1 MSTDKSGQGGQSR
14 GAGCGAVSIEELEA
28 LLKGA
33 LPVEQRTVIAA
44 HTESCAQCLKELTW
58 LRTESGLFAERA
70 KRTPVPQLWTQVEQQ
85 LARPA
90 VQPSRGRWAMGTQT
104 KQWLAVGAA
113 AAAMVMMSLGAFS
126 PLRLRDSAVDFLRKP
141 FAGASGVDSKH
152 HAAAASDAADSEA
165 DESDSHSASSVE
177 GTAKL
182 TGSVTVSVT
191 TLAADVQVH
200 VGGPGEAKLHVEDSE
215 IKAVRL
221 VEEKPG
227 RLRAEFDGNTS
238 LREGTVTLTLPPG
251 SQVELTSTSGDLSVV
266 ELRGDVTV
274 STTSGEV
281 MLNGVR
287 GAKVTTTS
295 GDSMIDKVTGA
306 VEVHSTSGSVHL
318 AGDVQ
323 SPVRFESTSGDFL
336 LDGAC
341 KAGCNLT
348 ARTTSGELSIHA
360 KKQAP
365 CVVKLRSLSGELS
378 GAEDLPVEMKRL
390 PGQKSEWTAYIG
402 RTAADRVASGS
413 IELES
418 VSGDLNLLPAE

>member
-28 LLKGA
+28 LAKGA

-85 LARPA
+85 LARPS
-90 VQPSRGRWAMGTQT
+90 VQPSRGRWTMGTQT

-126 PLRLRDSAVDFLRKP
+126 PLRLRDSAVDWLRKP
-141 FAGASGVDSKH
+141 FAGASDVDSKRP
-152 HAAAASDAADSEA
+152 AAAASDAADSEA
-165 DESDSHSASSVE
+165 DESDSHSDSSVE

-182 TGSVTVSVT
+182 AGSVTVSVT

-200 VGGPGEAKLHVEDSE
+200 VGGPGEAKLHVEDGE

-227 RLRAEFDGNTS
+227 RLRAEFDGSPS

-295 GDSMIDKVTGA
+295 GDSIIDKVTGA

-318 AGDVQ
+318 TGDVQ

-348 ARTTSGELSIHA
+348 ARTTSGELSVHA

-378 GAEDLPVEMKRL
+378 GAQDLPVEMKRL

-402 RTAADRVASGS
+402 RAAADRVASGS

>member
-1 MSTDKSGQGGQSR
+1 VSTDKSGQGGQSR
-14 GAGCGAVSIEELEA
+14 GAGCGAVSTEELEA
-28 LLKGA
+28 LLQGA

-85 LARPA
+85 LARPS

-126 PLRLRDSAVDFLRKP
+126 PLRLRDSAVDWLRKP

-200 VGGPGEAKLHVEDSE
+200 VGGPGEAKLQVEDGE

-227 RLRAEFDGNTS
+227 RLRAEFDGSTS

-287 GAKVTTTS
+287 EAKVTTTS
-295 GDSMIDKVTGA
+295 GDSVIDRVTGA

-318 AGDVQ
+318 TGDVQ
-323 SPVRFESTSGDFL
+323 SPVRFESTSGDFM

-378 GAEDLPVEMKRL
+378 GAQDLPVEMKRL

>member
-1 MSTDKSGQGGQSR
+1 VSTDKSGQGGQSR
-14 GAGCGAVSIEELEA
+14 GAGCGAVSVEELEA
-28 LLKGA
+28 LAKGA

-70 KRTPVPQLWTQVEQQ
+70 KRTQVPQLWTQVEQQ
-85 LARPA
+85 LARPS
-90 VQPSRGRWAMGTQT
+90 VQPSRGRWANMGTQT

-113 AAAMVMMSLGAFS
+113 AAAMVMMSLSAFS
-126 PLRLRDSAVDFLRKP
+126 PLRLRDSAVDWLRKP

-165 DESDSHSASSVE
+165 DESDSPSSVE

-182 TGSVTVSVT
+182 AGSVTVSVT

-200 VGGPGEAKLHVEDSE
+200 VGSPGEAKLHVEDGE
-215 IKAVRL
+215 VKAVRL

-227 RLRAEFDGNTS
+227 RLRAEFDGSPS

-295 GDSMIDKVTGA
+295 GDSIIDKVTGA

-318 AGDVQ
+318 TGDVQ

-378 GAEDLPVEMKRL
+378 GAQDLPVEMKRL

-402 RTAADRVASGS
+402 RAAADRVASGS

>member
-1 MSTDKSGQGGQSR
+1 
-14 GAGCGAVSIEELEA
+14 
-28 LLKGA
+28 
-33 LPVEQRTVIAA
+33 
-44 HTESCAQCLKELTW
+44 
-58 LRTESGLFAERA
+58 
-70 KRTPVPQLWTQVEQQ
+70 
-85 LARPA
+85 
-90 VQPSRGRWAMGTQT
+90 MGTQT

-126 PLRLRDSAVDFLRKP
+126 PLRLRDSAVDWLRKP
-141 FAGASGVDSKH
+141 FAGASDVDSKRP
-152 HAAAASDAADSEA
+152 AAAASDAADSEA
-165 DESDSHSASSVE
+165 DESDSHSDSSVE

-182 TGSVTVSVT
+182 AGSVTVSVT

-200 VGGPGEAKLHVEDSE
+200 VGSPGEAKLHVEDGE

-251 SQVELTSTSGDLSVV
+251 SHVELTSTSGDLSVV

-295 GDSMIDKVTGA
+295 GDSIIDKVTGA

-318 AGDVQ
+318 TGDVQ

-378 GAEDLPVEMKRL
+378 GAQDLPVEMKRL

-402 RTAADRVASGS
+402 RAAADRVASGS